1 MTQGPKKSHGRR
13 TISATATPRE
23 LVSDRPRLKGAW
35 TAKIITLVPEAYP
48 GQLGVSIVGR
58 ALADGKWA
66 LEPIDLRLFGEGKH
80 RNVDD
85 TPSGGGAG
93 MVLRADVMGRA
104 VRFAQ
109 KDVSQNRARWPLVYL
124 SPRGRRLDQ
133 AMAERFAAADGITLI
148 AGRFEGLDQR
158 VIDHFEIEEV
168 SLGDFVMTG
177 GDIAAEALIDAT
189 VRLRAGVLGN
199 AASTEEE
206 SFSGGF
212 LEHPQYTRPASWE
225 GRDIPEIL
233 TSGDHGKVDEWRR
246 LQAEKITRERRP
258 EMIGERLPMDP
269 KVAMVVD
276 AEGFTQFLRRTYGQE
291 LEPYSSFN
299 AAEDAVKAILACVE
313 DNNYQVDMPSNPWT
327 AAALLF
333 WMGHVYE

>member
-1 MTQGPKKSHGRR
+1 MPLIMIEGPKKSHGRR
-13 TISATATPRE
+13 TISATAAPRE

-48 GQLGVSIVGR
+48 GQLGVSLVGR

-85 TPSGGGAG
+85 TPAGGGAG
-93 MVLRADVMGRA
+93 MVLRADIMGRA
-104 VRFAQ
+104 IRFAQ
-109 KDVSQNRARWPLVYL
+109 KDVQQDRVRWPLIYL

-133 AMAERFAAADGITLI
+133 AMAKRFAAADGITLI

-199 AASTEEE
+199 ATSTEEE
-206 SFSGGF
+206 SFSDGY
-212 LEHPQYTRPASWE
+212 LEHPQYTRPANWE
-225 GRDIPEIL
+225 GRDIPAVL
-233 TSGDHGKVDEWRR
+233 TSGDHGKVAEWRR
-246 LQAEKITRERRP
+246 AEALRITKERRP
-258 EMIGERLPMDP
+258 DLLERD
-269 KVAMVVD
+269 
-276 AEGFTQFLRRTYGQE
+276 
-291 LEPYSSFN
+291 
-299 AAEDAVKAILACVE
+299 
-313 DNNYQVDMPSNPWT
+313 
-327 AAALLF
+327 
-333 WMGHVYE
+333 